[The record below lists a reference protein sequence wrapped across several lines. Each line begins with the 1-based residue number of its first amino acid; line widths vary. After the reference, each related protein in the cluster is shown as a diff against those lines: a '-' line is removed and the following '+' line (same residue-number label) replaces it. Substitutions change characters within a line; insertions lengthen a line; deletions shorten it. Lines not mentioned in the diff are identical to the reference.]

1 VQMKHSIIINL
12 FTLLYFK
19 SIYLYVD
26 EVLPLGS
33 AALLTRLSR
42 AVEPSGNLQE
52 TVCLNLRYSL
62 LEPQIPTA

>member
-26 EVLPLGS
+26 EVSPLGL
-33 AALLTRLSR
+33 ADLLTAVGR
-42 AVEPSGNLQE
+42 A
-52 TVCLNLRYSL
+52 
-62 LEPQIPTA
+62 AD